1 MEVRASDRV
10 QQISFHPLR
19 QFDVSIPILT
29 SLPEQRPT
37 QRVSNLCVS
46 FRVWQVS
53 GLPEFGQQKSLY
65 LPDASHAPLPYILE
79 DSVVP
84 SGQPS

>member
-10 QQISFHPLR
+10 QQTSFHPLR
-19 QFDVSIPILT
+19 QLEVSIPILT

-46 FRVWQVS
+46 LRILQLS
-53 GLPEFGQQKSLY
+53 GLPKLGQQKSRY
-65 LPDASHAPLPYILE
+65 LPGASQAPLP
-79 DSVVP
+79 
-84 SGQPS
+84 